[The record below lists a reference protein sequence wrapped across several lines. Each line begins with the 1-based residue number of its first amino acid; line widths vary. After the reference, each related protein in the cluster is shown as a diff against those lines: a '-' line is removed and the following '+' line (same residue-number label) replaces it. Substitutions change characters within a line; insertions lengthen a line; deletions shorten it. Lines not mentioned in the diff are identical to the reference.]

1 MAETTSLVINVKSDQ
16 VGKATKSLKKLGLT
30 AKTTATQTGRF
41 GKTAGLASGGIKKA
55 TVATAGMATATRSL
69 LLPLAAILA
78 PLAGFR
84 KLLNAGVEIGK
95 WRAQLKTATGSVEE
109 AAAAFETLEIFA
121 TKTPFALDQTIAT
134 FLKMKN
140 LGLDPTNESMTALGN
155 LASGLGKDFEETS
168 AAVAKAAIGNGESL
182 RDMGF
187 RFNKVGD
194 EITLGFRD
202 TTISV
207 ENDAAKITAA
217 IVSIAEEQFA
227 GAMAD
232 EMDTVGGKLSNLG
245 DAWDT
250 LWRTIAESG
259 VDDMM
264 GDAFSTI
271 ADSLSELTKR
281 FKNGEIA
288 AYVQGWVGVLEN
300 FGAVGKTVFGQLDD
314 LLRPG
319 KAEDDAES
327 WIMHYSELWAKWF
340 TFMGT
345 GLATVAQGLSSM
357 FELSAMATAKAT
369 DLLPQ
374 QMKHQGKTAGNTFK
388 RILRGVVPGDSPLG
402 GLLGGEEET
411 KKEAEE
417 LAALGRGITNQAEAY
432 DKAYEGLKTHGLERL
447 DKIVERHDGTMEK
460 WQSSFKKVKEL
471 EAELAA
477 PVPPP
482 LPKSVLDAI
491 SPDTPTDGPMHG
503 PDNQTKEELELE
515 KLQEKLNKKQAIQD
529 AAAAR
534 KAEAFKASEE
544 KKDKDDLE
552 RKAKHEKRMRALE
565 LDSAA
570 SLADSLGQLA
580 AHFGEKGAK
589 AQKALRITSATI
601 DMYAGATAAL
611 ADPEITSTAA
621 KYMMA
626 GSVIA
631 SGMANIASI
640 TSAGSY
646 ANGGIIPGNSP
657 SGDRLQANV
666 NSGEMILNQKQ
677 QANLFKQVNNGGGG
691 GGSVTINNYGN
702 DNVETKKD
710 GNGNMEI
717 IIRQA
722 ADLAKSELAD
732 EINTGD
738 GDFAPMMQ
746 NTFGLSRGMS

>member
-1 MAETTSLVINVKSDQ
+1 MAETTSLVIKVKSDQ
-16 VGKATKSLKKLGLT
+16 VGKATKDLKKLGLQ
-30 AKTTATQTGRF
+30 AKTAATQTGRF

-69 LLPLAAILA
+69 ILPLAAILA

-109 AAAAFETLEIFA
+109 AAIAFETLEIFA

-187 RFNKVGD
+187 RFNKEGD
-194 EITLGFRD
+194 KITLGFRD
-202 TTISV
+202 MTFEV

-217 IVSIAEEQFA
+217 IVNIAETKFA

-288 AYVQGWVGVLEN
+288 AYVDGWIGVLEN
-300 FGAVGKTVFGQLDD
+300 FGAVGKTVFGQMDE

-319 KAEDDAES
+319 QAEDDAES
-327 WIMHYSELWAKWF
+327 WIMHYSSLWAKWF

-345 GLATVAQGLSSM
+345 GLATVAQGLTSM

-374 QMKHQGKTAGNTFK
+374 QVQHEGKGIFNQLRKTLRERMPNH
-388 RILRGVVPGDSPLG
+388 RIPG
-402 GLLGGEEET
+402 LGGEEET
-411 KKEAEE
+411 KKEAEQ
-417 LAALGRGITNQAEAY
+417 LAALGRGINNQAEAY
-432 DKAYEGLKTHGLERL
+432 DKVYEGLKTHGLERL
-447 DKIVERHDGTMEK
+447 DKIVEQHDGTMEK

-471 EAELAA
+471 EEELVN
-477 PVPPP
+477 PNIYRVPPP
-482 LPKSVLDAI
+482 LPKSVTDAVN
-491 SPDTPTDGPMHG
+491 PDGPMHG
-503 PDNQTKEELELE
+503 PDEQTKEELELE
-515 KLQEKLNKKQAIQD
+515 KLQEKLNKKQAIED

-534 KAEAFKASEE
+534 KQEREDLAEDKREKREE
-544 KKDKDDLE
+544 T
-552 RKAKHEKRMRALE
+552 RKAKHAKRMAALE

-570 SLADSLGQLA
+570 SLADSLGALA

-611 ADPEITSTAA
+611 ADPEVSSTAA

-626 GSVIA
+626 ASVVA

-640 TSAGSY
+640 ASAGNY
-646 ANGGIIPGNSP
+646 ANGGIIPGNSTY
-657 SGDRLQANV
+657 GDRMQANV

-677 QANLFKQVNNGGGG
+677 QANLFKQANSAGG

-702 DNVETKKD
+702 DNVETKRD
-710 GNGNMEI
+710 SDGNMEI

>member
-16 VGKATKSLKKLGLT
+16 VGKATKDLKKLGLQ

-41 GKTAGLASGGIKKA
+41 GKSAGAAAGGIKKA

-109 AAAAFETLEIFA
+109 AAAAFETLEVFA

-140 LGLDPTNESMTALGN
+140 LGLDPTNESMMALGN

-187 RFNKVGD
+187 RFNKVGN

-202 TTISV
+202 MTMTV
-207 ENDAAKITAA
+207 ENDSKKIAAA
-217 IVSIAEEQFA
+217 IVSIADAKFA
-227 GAMAD
+227 GAMSD
-232 EMDTVGGKLSNLG
+232 QMDTVGGKLSNLG
-245 DAWDT
+245 DAWDQM
-250 LWRTIAESG
+250 WIAIAESG
-259 VDDMM
+259 VDDLM
-264 GDAFSTI
+264 GEAFSTI
-271 ADSLSELTKR
+271 ADSLATLTDR
-281 FKNGEIA
+281 FKSGQIS
-288 AYVQGWVGVLEN
+288 AYVQGWVGVLKN
-300 FGAVGKTVFGQLDD
+300 FGQVGKTVFGQMDD

-327 WIMHYSELWAKWF
+327 WIIHYSSLWAKWF

-345 GLATVAQGLSSM
+345 GLATVAQGLTSM
-357 FELSAMATAKAT
+357 FELAGLATAKSV
-369 DLLPQ
+369 DLLPEQ
-374 QMKHQGKTAGNTFK
+374 IRHEGKSMSNQLK
-388 RILRGVVPGDSPLG
+388 KSLREWMPNNRLPG
-402 GLLGGEEET
+402 LGGEEET

-417 LAALGRGITNQAEAY
+417 LAALARGINNTAEAY
-432 DKAYEGLKTHGLERL
+432 DNAYEGLKTHGLDKL
-447 DKIVERHDGTMEK
+447 DAIVDRHDGTMEK
-460 WQSSFKKVKEL
+460 WQSSFKKVKEIEESL
-471 EAELAA
+471 HLVTTQA
-477 PVPPP
+477 PDLISRP
-482 LPKSVLDAI
+482 L
-491 SPDTPTDGPMHG
+491 SPEGPGPMFG
-503 PDNQTKEELELE
+503 PDEQTEDELKDQLKLE
-515 KLQEKLNKKQAIQD
+515 KLQERLNKKQAIVD
-529 AAAAR
+529 AAAQ
-534 KAEAFKASEE
+534 KASER
-544 KKDKDDLE
+544 KAQKDKDDDDRDLKRE
-552 RKAKHEKRMRALE
+552 ARKDKATRDMKLAGAAGLASG
-565 LDSAA
+565 LA
-570 SLADSLGQLA
+570 SLAS
-580 AHFGEKGAK
+580 HFGEKGAK
-589 AQKALRITSATI
+589 AQKALAITSATI
-601 DMYAGATAAL
+601 DMYAGATAAF
-611 ADPEITSTAA
+611 ADPIVKSTAA
-621 KYMMA
+621 KAIMA
-626 GSVIA
+626 ASVIA
-631 SGMANIASI
+631 NGMANIAAI
-640 TSAGSY
+640 TSAGNY
-646 ANGGIIPGNSP
+646 ANGGIIPGSST

-677 QANLFKQVNNGGGG
+677 QANLFKQANSAGA

-702 DNVETKKD
+702 DNVETKRD
-710 GNGNMEI
+710 SDGNMEI

-746 NTFGLSRGMS
+746 NTFGLSRGLA

>member
-1 MAETTSLVINVKSDQ
+1 MAETTSLVIKVKSDQ
-16 VGKATKSLKKLGLT
+16 VGKATKDLKKLGLQ
-30 AKTTATQTGRF
+30 AKTAATQTGRF

-69 LLPLAAILA
+69 ILPLAAILA

-109 AAAAFETLEIFA
+109 AAIAFETLEIFA

-187 RFNKVGD
+187 RFNKEGD
-194 EITLGFRD
+194 KITLGFRD
-202 TTISV
+202 MTVEV

-217 IVSIAEEQFA
+217 IVNIAETKFA

-264 GDAFSTI
+264 GEAFSTI
-271 ADSLSELTKR
+271 ADALTELTKR

-288 AYVQGWVGVLEN
+288 AYVDGWVGVLEN

-319 KAEDDAES
+319 KAEHDAES

-345 GLATVAQGLSSM
+345 GLATVAQGLTSM
-357 FELSAMATAKAT
+357 FELSALATAKNM
-369 DLLPQ
+369 DLLPEQ
-374 QMKHQGKTAGNTFK
+374 LKHQGKEISNKFKEIVRRRIPGN
-388 RILRGVVPGDSPLG
+388 RIPGLD
-402 GLLGGEEET
+402 GGEEDT

-417 LAALGRGITNQAEAY
+417 LAALARGINNTAEAY
-432 DKAYEGLKTHGLERL
+432 DNAYEELKNHGLDKL
-447 DKIVERHDGTMEK
+447 DKIVERHDGTMER

-471 EAELAA
+471 EAI
-477 PVPPP
+477 
-482 LPKSVLDAI
+482 LDA
-491 SPDTPTDGPMHG
+491 SNGGDGGSFPAMMRRPPEEGGEMHG
-503 PDNQTKEELELE
+503 PDDQTKEEKELE
-515 KLQEKLNKKQAIQD
+515 KLQEKLNKKQAIKDEAQRLSDQRD
-529 AAAAR
+529 ADR
-534 KAEAFKASEE
+534 QNQ
-544 KKDKDDLE
+544 KDKDDLE
-552 RKAKHEKRMRALE
+552 KAAKHAKRMAALE

-570 SLADSLGQLA
+570 SLADSLGALA

-611 ADPEITSTAA
+611 ADPEVTSTAA

-626 GSVIA
+626 ASVVA

-640 TSAGSY
+640 ASAGNY
-646 ANGGIIPGNSP
+646 ANGGIIPGNSTY
-657 SGDRLQANV
+657 GDRMQANV

-677 QANLFKQVNNGGGG
+677 QANLFKQANSAGG

-702 DNVETKKD
+702 DNVETKRD
-710 GNGNMEI
+710 SDGNMEI

-746 NTFGLSRGMS
+746 NTFGLSRGLA